1 MYSTVEKI
9 VEHSHPDAFL
19 RDFKILKQKKKYI
32 YIYTDLHRR

>member
-19 RDFKILKQKKKYI
+19 RDFKILKQKKNIYI
-32 YIYTDLHRR
+32 YIY